1 MDRLDRWSALFWF
14 GIAVAVC
21 VHSVN
26 LGVGSFREPGI
37 GFIFFWC
44 GIVLGMLS
52 LALLIKTYLDKKKG
66 APEIQHGA
74 ILNVRWSK
82 VGTVLFLLV
91 AYALIFEWVGALLS
105 TALLI
110 GFLMR
115 AIEVKK
121 WYIVASVALV
131 SAISIYILF
140 KVLLNVRLP
149 AGFLGF

>member
-1 MDRLDRWSALFWF
+1 MERLDRWSALFWL

-44 GIVLGMLS
+44 GVALGILS
-52 LALLIKTYLDKKKG
+52 VVLLIKTRLDQKRG
-66 APEIQHGA
+66 APESQHGP

-82 VGTVLFLLV
+82 VGTILFVLV
-91 AYALIFEWVGALLS
+91 VYALIFEWVGALLS

-110 GFLMR
+110 AFLMR
-115 AIEVKK
+115 AIEAKK
-121 WYIVASVALV
+121 WYVVASVALV
-131 SAISIYILF
+131 SAISIYVLF
-140 KVLLNVRLP
+140 KVFLNVRLP
-149 AGFLGF
+149 AGPLGF

>member
-1 MDRLDRWSALFWF
+1 VERLDRWSGLFWF

-26 LGVGSFREPGI
+26 LGVGSFRDPGI

-44 GIVLGMLS
+44 GVVLGMLS
-52 LALLIKTYLDKKKG
+52 LVLQIKTCLDKKKG
-66 APEIQHGA
+66 SPEIQRGPV
-74 ILNVRWSK
+74 LNVRWSK
-82 VGTVLFLLV
+82 VGTILFVLV
-91 AYALIFEWVGALLS
+91 VYALIFEWVGALLS

-110 GFLMR
+110 AFLMR
-115 AIEVKK
+115 AIEAKK

-131 SAISIYILF
+131 SAISVYVLF

-149 AGFLGF
+149 AGLLGF

>member
-1 MDRLDRWSALFWF
+1 MERLDRWSALFWL
-14 GIAVAVC
+14 GIAAAVC

-37 GFIFFWC
+37 SFIFFWC
-44 GIVLGMLS
+44 GVVLGILS
-52 LALLIKTYLDKKKG
+52 LVLLIKTRLDQKRG
-66 APEIQHGA
+66 GPEIQRTPV
-74 ILNVRWSK
+74 LTVRWSK
-82 VGTVLFLLV
+82 VGAVLFVLIV
-91 AYALIFEWVGALLS
+91 YALIFEWVGALLS

-110 GFLMR
+110 AFLMR

-121 WYIVASVALV
+121 WYTVAFVALA
-131 SAISIYILF
+131 SAISIYLLF